1 MCKSKWWF
9 WSIYEISR
17 IILCI
22 FSNLLIYSIIIEIKY
37 SYSTKIYITKKR
49 TVSWLFDTRH
59 FRILPAHLSM
69 TAFANSHL
77 KVLRQCNAVI
87 ISAVRICG
95 NLLSQIC
102 QEAVSFSVQMSFK
115 SILYAFSSAVYM
127 YPVLVWHGII
137 FVVPPRPGGIAAACG
152 RDPIRCSRL
161 RKTMN

>member
-1 MCKSKWWF
+1 MLSPKENGIQSDL
-9 WSIYEISR
+9 Y
-17 IILCI
+17 
-22 FSNLLIYSIIIEIKY
+22 
-37 SYSTKIYITKKR
+37 YITKKR
-49 TVSWLFDTRH
+49 TTSCFIDTLH
-59 FRILPAHLSM
+59 FRILPAHLWI
-69 TAFANSHL
+69 TAFANSHHL
-77 KVLRQCNAVI
+77 VLRQCNAVI

-115 SILYAFSSAVYM
+115 GILYAFSSAVYM

-137 FVVPPRPGGIAAACG
+137 FVVPPHPVGIAAACG